1 LAKDCSEAYLA
12 LSLMKRFLFL
22 LLGLLAA
29 CRPTAP
35 EVKLKQWALMEGALV
50 GAWQQAGIPEEGPI
64 AVKDGNLE
72 IGIGAPMTGAKFTAW
87 DQAGMPGTGYSIR
100 YETMRVEGRDIFGM
114 CTFPVSSHEAHAT
127 FVIGGWG
134 GTVTGLSSLDFLDA
148 SENATRAEQA
158 FQNGVWYAVRI
169 EVRPEDIRV
178 WINDRPVVNAS
189 IKGKKVSLRPG
200 DIDHCLPF
208 GFATWGTKAKVR
220 RVVIERLR

>member
-1 LAKDCSEAYLA
+1 M
-12 LSLMKRFLFL
+12 MKRFLFI

-35 EVKLKQWALMEGALV
+35 EVKPKQWALMEGAPAA
-50 GAWQQAGIPEEGPI
+50 AWQQAGIPEEGQI

-87 DQAGMPGTGYSIR
+87 DQAVLPGTSYTIR

-158 FQNGVWYAVRI
+158 FQHGVWYAVRI

-220 RVVIERLR
+220 RVFVAVLQD

>member
-1 LAKDCSEAYLA
+1 
-12 LSLMKRFLFL
+12 
-22 LLGLLAA
+22 
-29 CRPTAP
+29 
-35 EVKLKQWALMEGALV
+35 
-50 GAWQQAGIPEEGPI
+50 
-64 AVKDGNLE
+64 
-72 IGIGAPMTGAKFTAW
+72 
-87 DQAGMPGTGYSIR
+87 MPGTGYTIR

-158 FQNGVWYAVRI
+158 FQNGIWYAVRI
-169 EVRPEDIRV
+169 EVRAEDIRV

-220 RVVIERLR
+220 RVEIERLR